1 MDIKWL
7 LSFQMTG
14 WFCGGI
20 YIVLVILSLVS
31 WALIFQ
37 KMALLRRVRRADALF
52 RRLSG
57 KEVSGSDTTFLSLS
71 SFYLVY
77 KTEREFRAREEKD
90 REKLEEAVKIGL
102 NDYFQNLNSGLPIL
116 ATITSVAPFL
126 GLLGTVWGIMLIFS
140 KLHGQVA
147 GISEM
152 VAPGV
157 AQALITT
164 IGGLVVAIPALFF
177 YNYFAMV
184 LSHLTNEVENY
195 ASRTIYLE

>member
-1 MDIKWL
+1 
-7 LSFQMTG
+7 MTG

-77 KTEREFRAREEKD
+77 KTEREF
-90 REKLEEAVKIGL
+90 
-102 NDYFQNLNSGLPIL
+102 
-116 ATITSVAPFL
+116 
-126 GLLGTVWGIMLIFS
+126 
-140 KLHGQVA
+140 
-147 GISEM
+147 
-152 VAPGV
+152 
-157 AQALITT
+157 
-164 IGGLVVAIPALFF
+164 
-177 YNYFAMV
+177 
-184 LSHLTNEVENY
+184 
-195 ASRTIYLE
+195 